1 MSEILKKITEDTK
14 AAMKAGKKDE
24 LAVLR
29 MLSSEAKNKR
39 IEAKVDEI
47 TDDQMLEVLGSAK
60 KRRIEAAD
68 TYDKGGRAELAEKE
82 RAEIEVI
89 ERYLPA
95 QLSDEELEKVV
106 TDAIAKT
113 GASSPKDMGKVI
125 GMVMGQVKGQADGS
139 RVSAMVKG
147 KLTG

>member
-1 MSEILKKITEDTK
+1 MSEILKRITEDTK

-24 LAVLR
+24 LSVLR
-29 MLSSEAKNKR
+29 MISSEAKNKR
-39 IEAKVDEI
+39 IDAKV
-47 TDDQMLEVLGSAK
+47 EVLTDEQMIEVLSSAK
-60 KRRIEAAD
+60 KRRAEAAE

-82 RAEIEVI
+82 RAEMVVI

-95 QLSDEELEKVV
+95 QLSDEELEKIVA
-106 TDAIAKT
+106 DAIAKT

-125 GMVMGQVKGQADGS
+125 GMVMGQAKGQADGS
-139 RVSAMVKG
+139 RVSALVKS